1 MCPGPGERQKSPIKL
16 GYSHRVCE
24 LLAEWVCSLPWE
36 TLERHVR
43 KYVIL
48 SSLRHY
54 KNDNHS
60 LPRYI
65 GGQAHLLAQSR
76 LVGKQSAMRLH
87 YLLFAFLILF
97 LVPAPGKMG
106 WEIKG
111 GRRLRTCHLVGP
123 SLFLVSQ
130 RSGGSGGW
138 KPNIASISFC
148 NNHSKNPVLKNTKTA
163 ATKKS
168 IKMKAGFWVRPVP
181 LFKD

>member
-1 MCPGPGERQKSPIKL
+1 MSWGHPPKKEIACPYQFYLYPQPETDLEICPGPGEPQKSLIKL
-16 GYSHRVCE
+16 DDSHRVCE
-24 LLAEWVCSLPWE
+24 LLAEWVCSLRWE

-43 KYVIL
+43 KYAIL
-48 SSLRHY
+48 SSLWHY

-76 LVGKQSAMRLH
+76 IVGKQSAMRLH

-97 LVPAPGKMG
+97 LVPAPGKKG

-111 GRRLRTCHLVGP
+111 GRGLRTCHLVGP

-130 RSGGSGGW
+130 RSGGSVGW
-138 KPNIASISFC
+138 KPNFASVSFYS
-148 NNHSKNPVLKNTKTA
+148 NH
-163 ATKKS
+163 
-168 IKMKAGFWVRPVP
+168 
-181 LFKD
+181 